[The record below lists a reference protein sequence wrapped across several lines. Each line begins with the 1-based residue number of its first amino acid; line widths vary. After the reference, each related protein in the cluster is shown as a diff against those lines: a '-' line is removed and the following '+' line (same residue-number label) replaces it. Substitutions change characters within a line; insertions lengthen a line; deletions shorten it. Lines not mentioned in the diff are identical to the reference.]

1 MRFKGTLAKWNADR
15 GFGFIRPMEPGP
27 DVFVHVSAWPRGT
40 PPPQVGDVLTYEVTT
55 GPDGRTRAVAVARPG
70 EAVRPATP
78 ASGSRLRPP
87 RSRRD
92 APAGRFATA
101 AVVLIGIASVAG
113 YQRFSAG
120 RSEPATVGDVI
131 EQLDEAPAPYACDG
145 RTRCSEMNSCD
156 EARWVLRHC
165 PNTEM
170 DGDGDGVPCE
180 QQWCAN

>member
-40 PPPQVGDVLTYEVTT
+40 PQPQVGDVLTYEVTT

-70 EAVRPATP
+70 EAARPAAPTRESRRRP
-78 ASGSRLRPP
+78 ARA
-87 RSRRD
+87 RRD

-101 AVVLIGIASVAG
+101 AVVLMGIASVAG

-131 EQLDEAPAPYACDG
+131 GQLDEAPAPYACDG
-145 RTRCSEMNSCD
+145 RVHCSQMQSCE
-156 EARWVLRHC
+156 EADWFARNC
-165 PNTEM
+165 PGVKM
-170 DGDGDGVPCE
+170 DGDGDGRACE
-180 QQWCAN
+180 DECGH